1 MRRAAGIAAL
11 ALAALGVAP
20 AASAQEHGGLA
31 FSPQSQP
38 AVEPMVVDALGDPA
52 GNAILPVL
60 TLDQEA
66 LYLNSKWGQRVQAD
80 LERQGREIAAEND
93 RLEKQFSDE
102 ERELTQLRATLP
114 PDEFRKR
121 ADAFDT
127 RVVEVRRERAN
138 AARELQARANEE
150 RNAFFRAALPVL
162 AAVMRE
168 RGAVAVLDRHSVFVA
183 ADSIDVTEA
192 LIQRLDAV
200 VGVGP
205 GPSAPPSA
213 AQGAVQGTVQG
224 TVPEALPAPSHA
236 PEAAPETAPESA
248 PESTPESAPE
258 TVPEPAPAAE
268 PQGGN

>member
-11 ALAALGVAP
+11 VLAGLGLAP
-20 AASAQEHGGLA
+20 AASAQEQGGPA
-31 FSPQSQP
+31 FSTLPLP
-38 AVEPMVVDALGDPA
+38 AIDPILVDAPGA
-52 GNAILPVL
+52 NRILPVL

-93 RLEKQFSDE
+93 RLEKQFADE

-121 ADAFDT
+121 ADEFET
-127 RVVEVRRERAN
+127 RVVAVRRERVN
-138 AARELQARANEE
+138 AARDFQTRANEE

-168 RGAVAVLDRHSVFVA
+168 RGAVAVLDRQSVFVA

-192 LIQRLDAV
+192 LIRRLDVAI
-200 VGVGP
+200 GSGP
-205 GPSAPPSA
+205 GASAP
-213 AQGAVQGTVQG
+213 QGAA
-224 TVPEALPAPSHA
+224 PEAVPAPSPA
-236 PEAAPETAPESA
+236 PAEPVPETAPA
-248 PESTPESAPE
+248 PT
-258 TVPEPAPAAE
+258 AE

>member
-20 AASAQEHGGLA
+20 AASAQERGG
-31 FSPQSQP
+31 P
-38 AVEPMVVDALGDPA
+38 AISMPFPPATDSMAPIVVDAPGAPA
-52 GNAILPVL
+52 ANGILPVL

-93 RLEKQFSDE
+93 RLEKQFADE

-121 ADAFDT
+121 ADEFDT
-127 RVVEVRRERAN
+127 RVVAVRRERVN
-138 AARELQARANEE
+138 AARDFQTRANEE

-168 RGAVAVLDRHSVFVA
+168 RGAVAVLDRQSVFVA

-192 LIQRLDAV
+192 LIRRLDVAI
-200 VGVGP
+200 GSGP
-205 GPSAPPSA
+205 GASAP
-213 AQGAVQGTVQG
+213 QGAA
-224 TVPEALPAPSHA
+224 PEAVPAPSPA
-236 PEAAPETAPESA
+236 PEPAPEPVPETAPA
-248 PESTPESAPE
+248 PT
-258 TVPEPAPAAE
+258 AE